1 MLKIYC
7 SDCGTP
13 TNYTSNKPKFCTGC
27 GNPFDKNINQNKVI
41 AKNPAPIN
49 IQKPKIQLIDQD
61 DDDYGDESEVNHVPN
76 IRGLD
81 CEIAESYKSGEKI
94 GNIVGT
100 SEGSSRSRDISN
112 KKNNKPSK
120 LERKKFLEDFS
131 KEAGALKPKT
141 RIRKNGK

>member
-7 SDCGTP
+7 PDCGTP

-49 IQKPKIQLIDQD
+49 IQKPRIQLIDQD
-61 DDDYGDESEVNHVPN
+61 DDDYDDESEVNHVPN
-76 IRGLD
+76 INKLD
-81 CEIAESYKSGEKI
+81 CDIIGVHRSGEKI
-94 GNIVGT
+94 GNIAGT
-100 SEGSSRSRDISN
+100 SEGSSRQ
-112 KKNNKPSK
+112 KNNGEKKKSKPSK

-131 KEAGALKPKT
+131 KEAGSLRP
-141 RIRKNGK
+141 RRKNG